1 MQSNSYS
8 EIFRPKSP
16 NQCIGEVQRQVAQ
29 TLIEK
34 VAKND
39 LTREVLFIG
48 DSGIGKT
55 TIARIYI
62 QALLGEGV
70 DIDNNIHLINCSAE
84 TGIDFIRTGIIERLH
99 YLPLGQNYSVFFL
112 DEIHGLSTQAQNA
125 LLAEIEPLPSHVV
138 MIASTTNPEK
148 LIPTLR
154 SRFTE
159 YKLPIPTSKDFQKKA
174 TWINAKLNREGL
186 YEGNFPQDK
195 VDEIIG
201 ISRGNVRTF
210 DRYMQ
215 QLAEGSY
222 KSFIEV
228 EEPQSKL
235 FEIIFRGQLNLNE
248 MLTEAKKEKDYIALS
263 INLSNYAIAVL
274 SNNCNPTQPI
284 VIRSKKVLSI
294 FGDGLN
300 KNVPDKVSFSKKLL
314 ELVEK

>member
-1 MQSNSYS
+1 
-8 EIFRPKSP
+8 
-16 NQCIGEVQRQVAQ
+16 VQRQVAQ
-29 TLIEK
+29 TLTEK

-39 LTREVLFIG
+39 LVREVLFIG

-55 TIARIYI
+55 TIGRIYI
-62 QALLGEGV
+62 QALLGEDV
-70 DIDNNIHLINCSAE
+70 SIENNIHTINCSAE
-84 TGIDFIRTGIIERLH
+84 TGIDFIRTGVIERLH
-99 YLPLGQNYSVFFL
+99 YLPLGQNYSIFEL
-112 DEIHGLSTQAQNA
+112 NEIHGLSPQAQNA
-125 LLAEIEPLPSHVV
+125 LLAEIEPLPSHVIMV
-138 MIASTTNPEK
+138 ATTTNPEK

-174 TWINAKLNREGL
+174 GWINARLNREGL
-186 YEGNFPQDK
+186 FEGTFPKEQ

-201 ISRGNVRTF
+201 ISHGNVRTF

-222 KSFIEV
+222 KSQTEV

-235 FEIIFRGQLNLNE
+235 FDLIFRGQLNLNE
-248 MLTEAKKEKDYIALS
+248 LLTEAKKEKDYVALS
-263 INLSNYAIAVL
+263 INLCNYAIAVL
-274 SNNCNPTQPI
+274 SNNCNPSQPI
-284 VIRSKKVLSI
+284 VARSKKVLSI

-314 ELVEK
+314 ELTEK